1 MDKLLIGIR
10 TPSPGENYNEL
21 LDESEEFT
29 EIELNIED
37 SAVAGEATDE
47 RNDYQK
53 YKEQMEEYLS
63 ELNYNFHLEREEF
76 KENYSRIQGELAE
89 IKRQYD
95 ILKSTTI
102 EQNKQFSEQKA
113 YYQQTLREKDRIIM
127 ELTEKLQGNSFR
139 CFTPEKHTEPT
150 EDISFSIENISRT
163 IVSIEKEQAELLQR
177 LKLSPPAYHKS
188 LQRKLT
194 KAKQEL
200 QGARQFQEKLLQLKI
215 SALY

>member
-29 EIELNIED
+29 EIKLNIED
-37 SAVAGEATDE
+37 SVMTGQATDE
-47 RNDYQK
+47 RNNYQK

-63 ELNYNFHLEREEF
+63 ELNYNFHLEREKF
-76 KENYSRIQGELAE
+76 RENYSRIQEELAE
-89 IKRQYD
+89 IKKQYD
-95 ILKSTTI
+95 ILKFTTI
-102 EQNKQFSEQKA
+102 EQDKEFYEQKA
-113 YYQQTLREKDRIIM
+113 YYQQTLKEKDRIVM

-163 IVSIEKEQAELLQR
+163 IVSIEKTQAELLQR
-177 LKLSPPAYHKS
+177 LKLSPPSYHKS

-200 QGARQFQEKLLQLKI
+200 QDARHFQEKLLHLKI
-215 SALY
+215 HALY